1 MLSNERAIVVGV
13 DGSPQARL
21 ADGARHRDVVLA
33 CSAEE
38 RRIRDSRRRRAL
50 LMPSTGPGRGCS
62 SMTQSD

>member
-21 ADGARHRDVVLA
+21 ALKWAADGARHRDVV
-33 CSAEE
+33 
-38 RRIRDSRRRRAL
+38 L